1 MLARG
6 ESGMSKELIVSAT
19 SLETKVAILEDDQVT
34 QVFIE
39 RDRSKSILGNI
50 YKGKVTR
57 VLPGMQAAFV
67 DIGLERNAFLYVS
80 DFFEDYEDYEEL
92 FDKADK
98 KANEFL
104 LDQEESEGKPKRRG
118 RRPKK
123 TPPRKTSPENSQ
135 EETPKSADHKA
146 SENTGG
152 TIPKAQCL
160 PMEDPGLARILP
172 EFLSFESPLQDP
184 SQGLTQQDE
193 DLRDDQIRVLPDRLP
208 PIGKAAEK
216 RNEKDC
222 EARLGTN
229 LDVHHLRAAN
239 KENSRKQGSSR
250 KSELLIGDLLREGQE
265 ILVQVAKEPIGK
277 KGARITSHI
286 VLPGRYLVFMPTVDH
301 IGVSRRIESTKERQ
315 RLKSLVSELR
325 GDLAK
330 GFIVRTA
337 GEGRSKKDFGQDL
350 DYLTGL
356 WESIRAKAE
365 NKAAPTLI
373 YTELDLVQR
382 IIRDYFTDEYRSIR
396 VDDEAE
402 YERIVEFISNF
413 NPKLVKKV
421 RPYNRNIPIFDEFQI
436 TPELEKAL
444 KSKVW
449 LRNGG
454 YIVINQTEALVAID
468 VNTGKYVGRTNSL
481 EDTITRTNLD
491 AVREVARQIRLRDL
505 GGIIVI
511 DFIDMDDLKNQRK
524 VMDALE
530 HEMAKDKAPSKIL
543 PFNEF
548 GLIAVTRKRVKQSL
562 ERALCQPCSTCE
574 GTGFTKSVRTV
585 CYIIHQEIRRAL
597 PKMGESRE
605 IIVRCH
611 PDVAKALTKTERLVA
626 EEIEEMTGKE
636 LTVRSDPLMLIDQFD
651 LVES

>member
-1 MLARG
+1 
-6 ESGMSKELIVSAT
+6 MSKELIVSST

-80 DFFEDYEDYEEL
+80 DFFEDYEDYEEI
-92 FDKADK
+92 FDKADR
-98 KANEFL
+98 KADEIL
-104 LDQEESEGKPKRRG
+104 LDQAEFEGKPKRRG
-118 RRPKK
+118 KR
-123 TPPRKTSPENSQ
+123 PRKPSSKPAQRSAPQTEQ
-135 EETPKSADHKA
+135 PKSPSKKK
-146 SENTGG
+146 SE
-152 TIPKAQCL
+152 IVRAEVP
-160 PMEDPGLARILP
+160 DARILP
-172 EFLSFESPLQDP
+172 KQLPFESPPGGGGKSSGEEIQALP
-184 SQGLTQQDE
+184 GE
-193 DLRDDQIRVLPDRLP
+193 EFRVLPDRLP
-208 PIGKAAEK
+208 PAGKASGKQKKKALE
-216 RNEKDC
+216 DGG
-222 EARLGTN
+222 ARLETN
-229 LDVHHLRAAN
+229 LDVRHLRAKT
-239 KENSRKQGSSR
+239 KEKPRKKGSSR
-250 KSELLIGDLLREGQE
+250 QNMPLIGDLLKEGQE
-265 ILVQVAKEPIGK
+265 VLVQVAKEPIGK

-301 IGVSRRIESTKERQ
+301 IGVSRRIDSTKERQ
-315 RLKSLVSELR
+315 RLKGMVSELR

-337 GEGRSKKDFGQDL
+337 GQGKSKNDFQQDL
-350 DYLTGL
+350 EYLTGL
-356 WESIRAKAE
+356 WDSIRAKTD
-365 NKAAPTLI
+365 KRSAPSLI

-382 IIRDYFTDEYRSIR
+382 IIRDFFADDYRAIR

-413 NPKLVKKV
+413 NPQLVKKV
-421 RPYNRNIPIFDEFQI
+421 RPYNKLVPLFDEFQI
-436 TPELEKAL
+436 TAEIEKAL

-481 EDTITRTNLD
+481 EDTITKTNLD
-491 AVREVARQIRLRDL
+491 AVKEVARQIRLRDL
-505 GGIIVI
+505 GGIIVV
-511 DFIDMDDLKNQRK
+511 DFIDMSDVKNQKK
-524 VMDALE
+524 VIEALE
-530 HEMAKDKAPSKIL
+530 KEMALDKAPSKIL

-548 GLIAVTRKRVKQSL
+548 GLAAVTRKRVKQSL
-562 ERALCQPCSTCE
+562 ERTLCQPCSTCE
-574 GTGFTKSVRTV
+574 GTGFTKSIRTV
-585 CYIIHQEIRRAL
+585 CYIIHQEVRRAL

-611 PDVAKALTKTERLVA
+611 PDISKALSQSERLVA
-626 EEIEEMTGKE
+626 QEIEEMTGKE
-636 LTVRSDPLMLIDQFD
+636 LTVRSDPLMHIEQFD
-651 LVES
+651 LVEQ